1 MCSCVQYCES
11 IILSQ
16 YCAQIRVSVV
26 CTDRDS
32 LLLYEDDEKNIIKVE
47 AIRADSGSPQQFD
60 PLPVLLPRVPQ
71 TKMPSVASNLVSISS
86 QLVCVGLTHYS
97 TPEMKI
103 QKCQKLFSC
112 MTSLDCAWMLTVL
125 ANHRSSV
132 QSSAASFLIFLFNI
146 KIDYFTCVLGCHV
159 VTAR

>member
-1 MCSCVQYCES
+1 M
-11 IILSQ
+11 
-16 YCAQIRVSVV
+16 SVI

-71 TKMPSVASNLVSISS
+71 TKMPSVTSNLVSTSS
-86 QLVCVGLTHYS
+86 QLVCEGLSSYNT
-97 TPEMKI
+97 TEVKI

-112 MTSLDCAWMLTVL
+112 MTSVDCAWMLTVL
-125 ANHRSSV
+125 ANRWSPV
-132 QSSAASFLIFLFNI
+132 QSSAASFLTFLFNI
-146 KIDYFTCVLGCHV
+146 KIDCFTCVLD
-159 VTAR
+159 ASW